1 MSEMS
6 DSAFSL
12 NGEEAIKEATAAEAL
27 VIVTVEEGEFEDGVE
42 MVEERAVEAKE
53 PLLLFLSAFF
63 PLVRS
68 MGWSLFRCCW

>member
-12 NGEEAIKEATAAEAL
+12 RGEEAIKEATAAEAL
-27 VIVTVEEGEFEDGVE
+27 VIVTVEEGEIEVGVE
-42 MVEERAVEAKE
+42 MVEERAVEPKE
-53 PLLLFLSAFF
+53 PLLLFLSFF